1 MLNSCLSA
9 ALILV
14 MSLPAAAQDDVLTK
28 AREAATSGRRGDA
41 VNMLEA
47 HLAETPRDVDARLLL
62 GLVLSWD
69 GRYDDARPV
78 LQQVL
83 AQAPAYTDAR
93 VALMNV
99 EYWSGHSTEAR
110 EQANQI
116 LSGDPGNVT
125 ARAVRDRLEAAARRW
140 WASTNYSVDSFSDDR
155 DPWQEVA
162 VYLTRR
168 TPVGS
173 VIARVNHASRFSEG
187 DQLIELEFYP
197 RFRPGTY
204 AYLES
209 GVATEASLYP
219 NYRVAFD
226 LYQSLGRGFEV
237 SGGARYLDFDTV
249 TQIYVGTLSKYL
261 GNWMFTGKVYHVPA
275 EQDLDSTSY
284 YGGFRRYFGGDGTS
298 YVGVNYLHGFSR
310 EEIRTVTDLVNVNSN
325 TVRGEFDVVVGTRLR
340 IFGSGG
346 TSRLEPRAV
355 ESPLWQTTILTGF
368 SVQF

>member
-1 MLNSCLSA
+1 MVNSCLSA
-9 ALILV
+9 ALILM

-28 AREAATSGRRGDA
+28 AREAATSGRRGEA

-47 HLAETPRDVDARLLL
+47 HLQQTPRDVDARLLL

-78 LQQVL
+78 LQEVL
-83 AQAPAYTDAR
+83 TQAPTYMDAR

-99 EYWSGHSTEAR
+99 EYWSGRSTEAR
-110 EQANQI
+110 EQADRI
-116 LSGDPGNVT
+116 LARDPGNAT
-125 ARAVRDRLEAAARRW
+125 ARAVRERLEAAARRW

-173 VIARVNHASRFSEG
+173 VIARVNHATRFSEG
-187 DQLIELEFYP
+187 DQLIEVELYP

-204 AYLES
+204 AYIES

-219 NYRVAFD
+219 HYRVAFD
-226 LYQSLGRGFEV
+226 VYQSLGRGFEV

-275 EQDLDSTSY
+275 ERDLESTSY

-298 YVGVNYLHGFSR
+298 YVGMNYIHGFSR
-310 EEIRTVTDLVNVNSN
+310 EEVRTVTDLANANSN
-325 TVRGEFDVVVGTRLR
+325 TARGEFDVVVGPRLR

-346 TSRLEPRAV
+346 TSRMERPV
-355 ESPLWQTTILTGF
+355 SGSTLWQTTITSGF
-368 SVQF
+368 SVHF